1 MDTGWVSAGFVYS
14 NKIPTEEEGME
25 LNPTL
30 VIRDRVSES

>member
-14 NKIPTEEEGME
+14 NKIPTEEQGME

-30 VIRDRVSES
+30 VARDRVSES

>member
-1 MDTGWVSAGFVYS
+1 MDTGWVSAGFVYN

-30 VIRDRVSES
+30 VTRDGVSGN